1 MRAKYQIL
9 PSCKEE
15 IRSAL
20 ILLGE
25 TISRVSERSGER
37 LVLRGLTY
45 AGLQVSAVRLTG
57 VPGW

>member
-15 IRSAL
+15 IRPAL

-25 TISRVSERSGER
+25 TIRRVSERWAAS

-45 AGLQVSAVRLTG
+45 AGLQVIAVRFAS